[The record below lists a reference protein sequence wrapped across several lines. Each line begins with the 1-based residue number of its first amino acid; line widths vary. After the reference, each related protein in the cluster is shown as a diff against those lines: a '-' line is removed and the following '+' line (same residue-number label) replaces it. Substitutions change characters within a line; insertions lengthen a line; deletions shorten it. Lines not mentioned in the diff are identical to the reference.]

1 MAHFSPTQGN
11 VGELWCSLSI
21 SSFLA
26 SLLPHSVQTEIA
38 RLKTFLLWL
47 FSLHIIK
54 NPPCPTGS
62 SAIIVTARNASHFS
76 LRLGLSGWF
85 IIYRSGPFDGNASAV
100 PLDYQMVKFNLA
112 HLNAFAA
119 FPLGALLQLGAGS
132 FLLFNQPT
140 EAAQLRDKQK
150 VKMTL
155 HLDSQFLN
163 CYTILL
169 LDGGFYP

>member
-1 MAHFSPTQGN
+1 M
-11 VGELWCSLSI
+11 
-21 SSFLA
+21 
-26 SLLPHSVQTEIA
+26 
-38 RLKTFLLWL
+38 
-47 FSLHIIK
+47 
-54 NPPCPTGS
+54 
-62 SAIIVTARNASHFS
+62 
-76 LRLGLSGWF
+76 
-85 IIYRSGPFDGNASAV
+85 